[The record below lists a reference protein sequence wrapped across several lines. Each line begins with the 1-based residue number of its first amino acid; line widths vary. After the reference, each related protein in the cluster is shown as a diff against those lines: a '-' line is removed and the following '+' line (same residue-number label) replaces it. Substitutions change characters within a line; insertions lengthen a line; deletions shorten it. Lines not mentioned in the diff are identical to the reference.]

1 VAERLRRSTGEL
13 TAWEHAHPPQQPT
26 NGATGIPCIEIDG
39 QPRVASASNDHTV
52 RVWDPTSGA
61 TAAVLKG
68 HTSWVRGVAW
78 GEIDG
83 QPRVASA
90 SDDATVRVWDPA
102 SGATVTVLAIMRPC
116 HTVAL
121 RRDRLAIGTDR
132 GVIGLRFLTDS
143 R

>member
-1 VAERLRRSTGEL
+1 MCRRPPATSDPRSVARCTPPERADIAVAERLRRSTGEL

-26 NGATGIPCIEIDG
+26 NGATGIPCI
-39 QPRVASASNDHTV
+39 
-52 RVWDPTSGA
+52 
-61 TAAVLKG
+61 
-68 HTSWVRGVAW
+68 
-78 GEIDG
+78 EIDG